1 MSRLTIGVVLAV
13 SLASQVVHAESQAE
27 IAARENDEGKELMF
41 ATKYPD
47 ASAKFR
53 DAVARVPEAKYF
65 FNLCTSLY
73 QEGKFGE
80 ALTACNSVMQNN
92 ADDKLKDKNSKLVQK
107 IKDTAAAQH
116 VDLQPAGGGGG
127 DPNTTDPNTGNP
139 TTDPNT
145 GNPTTG
151 TTDPNTGNPTTG
163 NPTTGNPTTGA
174 PPPAYGVGRPPEGS
188 VIAAG
193 PPEHN
198 YTWTL
203 GFDFLGGVGQIGAKN
218 FYGQLAAGFRVKG
231 DYMLIPQAKLGGEIY
246 LQYQHLGASDQQVVQ
261 QGGAYDLDVI
271 DVGVA
276 AYKHL
281 CLPGVQRLCLTPL
294 LGAQLSLLSPA
305 DSTDDTG
312 SQVFN
317 YAAIGGRAQIT
328 ADIAFGRHYEHV
340 FSAGVGV
347 NVYSAS
353 LSSPS
358 DASAMQVGLD
368 SGGAI
373 AFLSLGYTYRF
384 NTPLGR
390 APFIILE

>member
-13 SLASQVVHAESQAE
+13 SLASHVVLAESQAE

-53 DAVARVPEAKYF
+53 DAVARVPEAGYF

-80 ALTACNSVMQNN
+80 ALTACNSAVQNN
-92 ADDKLKDKNSKLVQK
+92 ADEKLKDKTAKLVQK

-127 DPNTTDPNTGNP
+127 DPNVGTP
-139 TTDPNT
+139 DPNT

-151 TTDPNTGNPTTG
+151 TPDPNTGNPTGTPGPNTGNPTTG
-163 NPTTGNPTTGA
+163 TPVTGA
-174 PPPAYGVGRPPEGS
+174 AAGAYGVGRPPEGS

-193 PPEHN
+193 PPEHA

-203 GFDFLGGVGQIGAKN
+203 GFDLLGGVGQIGAKN
-218 FYGQLAAGFRVKG
+218 FYGQIAGGFRIKG
-231 DYMLIPQAKLGGEIY
+231 DYMLIPAAKLGGELY
-246 LQYQHLGASDQQVVQ
+246 LQYQHLAASNQQVVQ

-281 CLPGVQRLCLTPL
+281 CLPSVQRLCLTPL
-294 LGAQLSLLSPA
+294 VGAQLALLSPA
-305 DSTDDTG
+305 DSTDSTG

-340 FSAGVGV
+340 FSAGLGV

-358 DASAMQVGLD
+358 DASAMSVGLD
-368 SGGAI
+368 QPGAI